1 MSEMPVMQ
9 QVERLLHQLTLEE
22 QFTIVERLVQ
32 RFRRAAYQQIV
43 SQRQPQDLYGT
54 WRGRFPV
61 DFDLDT
67 ALGEIRQEWEQ
78 EWMVQETRS

>member
-1 MSEMPVMQ
+1 MSETPVMQ
-9 QVERLLHQLTLEE
+9 QVERLLYQLTLEE

-32 RFRRAAYQQIV
+32 RFHRTAYQTAPR
-43 SQRQPQDLYGT
+43 RQPQDLYGI
-54 WRGRFPV
+54 WRGHFPV

-67 ALGEIRQEWEQ
+67 VLGEMRHEWEQ